1 MKDIKFIKKFGSIE
15 PGTVLEYSNE
25 DNAYIFEKQ
34 EETTADSETNSAC
47 MWSGSSIAMTPEYAE
62 ILKEKGIVEEVSNK
76 KPFVNVFD
84 EIETLRSKVVEN
96 LNKIKT
102 SDTHD
107 PLYPK
112 MSMDIYANHQMLDML
127 NYLKSL
133 RK

>member
-47 MWSGSSIAMTPEYAE
+47 MWSSSSIAMTPEYVE

-84 EIETLRSKVVEN
+84 EIETLQSKIVEN
-96 LNKIKT
+96 LNKTMT
-102 SDTHD
+102 SDTSD
-107 PLYPK
+107 PFYSK
-112 MSMDIYANHQMLDML
+112 MMMDTYANNKMLEML
-127 NYLKSL
+127 NHLKSL